1 MKDQPS
7 KSSPRTD
14 SAARAWVAAAVPAE
28 VYDEIA
34 SALTNPDSPVGIDAR
49 HTHVLIL
56 HALDRIERRLDA
68 AASADVAAVPGVGPG
83 VADARALS
91 TRVRELVARSRV
103 GASLDPVLRR
113 RIEAGI
119 TRSVALAAG
128 EETRA
133 FPGYVADL
141 LDGVFDAIVDVSIQQ
156 MEAYAD
162 LLEGAGKEVDGSV
175 DDSGTTR
182 RAAQRQRLLATMV
195 LMGVN
200 RLVVTRGRVR
210 VRSVFDANEEDDD
223 DD

>member
-1 MKDQPS
+1 MKDQPPEA
-7 KSSPRTD
+7 SPHT
-14 SAARAWVAAAVPAE
+14 ARAWVAAAVPAE

-68 AASADVAAVPGVGPG
+68 AGSPDVAAVPWLGPR
-83 VADARALS
+83 VADARALP
-91 TRVRELVARSRV
+91 TRVRELVARSPV

-119 TRSVALAAG
+119 TRTAALAAG
-128 EETRA
+128 DETREL
-133 FPGYVADL
+133 PGYVADL
-141 LDGVFDAIVDVSIQQ
+141 LDGVFEAIVDASIQQ

-162 LLEGAGKEVDGSV
+162 LLEEAGEEMDGFV

-210 VRSVFDANEEDDD
+210 VRSVFEASKDDD